1 MAAFRITLQATN
13 FGNTEGLRASVSR
26 SYLQT
31 TLKLLRGLLLGVSGL
46 CSPTNCKATAGSL
59 LSEHSASNLP
69 DDNRH
74 SVGNTGRQAARSLAS
89 R

>member
-13 FGNTEGLRASVSR
+13 FGNTEGLRASVR

-31 TLKLLRGLLLGVSGL
+31 TLKLLPGLLLGVSGP
-46 CSPTNCKATAGSL
+46 CSPTNCMATAGSL
-59 LSEHSASNLP
+59 LSEHSPSNLP

-74 SVGNTGRQAARSLAS
+74 SVGNTGR
-89 R
+89 